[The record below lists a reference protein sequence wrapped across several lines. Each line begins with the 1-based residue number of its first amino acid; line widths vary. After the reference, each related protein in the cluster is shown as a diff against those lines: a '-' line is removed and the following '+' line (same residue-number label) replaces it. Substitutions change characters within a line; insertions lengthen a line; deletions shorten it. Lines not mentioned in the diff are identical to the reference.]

1 MLCHVRHFFGIVTP
15 SGDIGNVQDWIED
28 FGHLRVCCSDPFSCS
43 HVRRIRARM
52 REYDPFLRCATG
64 LCRTQHDTVRHTM
77 TRFSVASG
85 IHAAVFDARSPRS
98 DVGQRAPDLRDSV
111 VQAQDIHK
119 ANSSL
124 KTLQLNN
131 NQISDEG
138 AIALAQALQATL
150 VVSANC
156 SCDRGRGTVGHHP
169 TLCQLHHVFLCHMKN

>member
-1 MLCHVRHFFGIVTP
+1 
-15 SGDIGNVQDWIED
+15 
-28 FGHLRVCCSDPFSCS
+28 
-43 HVRRIRARM
+43 
-52 REYDPFLRCATG
+52 
-64 LCRTQHDTVRHTM
+64 M

-85 IHAAVFDARSPRS
+85 IHAAAFDARSPRS
-98 DVGQRAPDLRDSV
+98 DVGQRAPDLRDSI

-124 KTLQLNN
+124 TFLNIEK

-156 SCDRGRGTVGHHP
+156 SCDRGRGTVGHQP
-169 TLCQLHHVFLCHMKN
+169 TLCQLHHVFFCHMQNQHSLMSAWRSIVSW